1 MKINI
6 KDLKA
11 IAELFKTT
19 ENKEK
24 TVSLHIE
31 NGRLH
36 VEANH
41 DKSVLI
47 LSKVKTDE
55 KDTERVTI
63 KKSFLNNLERVGEGE
78 VDIKINKRTVSSK
91 VGKMNFNTA
100 ILGEEFGNNIGR
112 YAHTNAIK
120 IMLDNQT
127 LKKLIEA
134 KKFTSNSKQRPE
146 LQAVNLKSNG
156 KKLIVSAT
164 DSFKMYFSETKILEN
179 KEFNVILRTE
189 TIDTL
194 EKISEV
200 FGGKDLPVQI
210 NPGGIFIDTPVLYYY
225 SAFVER
231 PYPNLETILSRQ
243 NQDTTILFEHKF
255 TEAEI
260 KDLKTISIRGSDLK
274 FEKKESEFVELEVF
288 AENTK
293 NTLLIVPEK
302 ETEDFSFK
310 TNLQSALLG
319 LEIIPEITLKKNT
332 ATFKDDEKTIVIMAV
347 R

>member
-1 MKINI
+1 MKINV

-11 IAELFKTT
+11 ITELFKTT

-36 VEANH
+36 IEANH
-41 DKSVLI
+41 DRSVLI
-47 LSKVKTDE
+47 LSKIKTDE
-55 KDTERVTI
+55 KDMEKVTI
-63 KKSFLNNLERVGEGE
+63 KKSFLNNLEKVGEGE
-78 VDIKINKRTVSSK
+78 IDIKINKRTVSSK

-100 ILGEEFGNNIGR
+100 ILAKEFENNIGKH
-112 YAHTNAIK
+112 APTNATKMI
-120 IMLDNQT
+120 LDKQT
-127 LKKLIEA
+127 LKTLVEA
-134 KKFTSNSKQRPE
+134 KKFTSDSKLRPE
-146 LQAVNLKSNG
+146 LQGVNLKSDG

-164 DSFKMYFSETKILEN
+164 DSFKMYFSEIEVLVNE
-179 KEFNVILRTE
+179 EFNVILRTE

-194 EKISEV
+194 EKINEV
-200 FGGKDLPVQI
+200 FGGKGLPIQI
-210 NPGGIFIDTPVLYYY
+210 NSGGIFIDTPVLYYH

-231 PYPNLETILSRQ
+231 PYPNLETVLSRHS
-243 NQDTTILFEHKF
+243 QDATVLFEHKF

-288 AENTK
+288 TENAK

-310 TNLQSALLG
+310 TNLQNVLLG
-319 LEIIPEITLKKNT
+319 LEIVPEITLKKST
-332 ATFKDDEKTIVIMAV
+332 ATFKDDKKTILIMAV